1 MKYDKIVSG
10 RFIKRHNRFVGTALV
25 DGVEE
30 KVHIKNT
37 GRCAELLQE
46 GAEIHLE
53 DHTKSVKNRKT
64 RYSLVTV
71 KKPSTGVLANIDSQ
85 APNKVVEEA
94 LLSGR
99 LHLKEMTYPITVKRE
114 QKYMDSRFDFYI
126 EDSAGQQA
134 YMEVKGVTLENDGIA
149 MFPDAPTMRGA
160 KHLKELIAAKQ
171 EGFISYAIFVIQM
184 KGIDFFKTNAAND
197 PDFDAAYCAARKAG
211 VHIKAFDCI
220 ITPDSIV
227 LDNEIKTL

>member
-1 MKYDKIVSG
+1 MQIHVG
-10 RFIKRHNRFVGTALV
+10 QNRGYQSTL
-25 DGVEE
+25 
-30 KVHIKNT
+30 
-37 GRCAELLQE
+37 RCSSIAVQ
-46 GAEIHLE
+46 
-53 DHTKSVKNRKT
+53 
-64 RYSLVTV
+64 SLVAV
-71 KKPSTGVLANIDSQ
+71 HDPRFQESLDISEKIPVCDVMCEKLHKPPLI
-85 APNKVVEEA
+85 KVVEEA